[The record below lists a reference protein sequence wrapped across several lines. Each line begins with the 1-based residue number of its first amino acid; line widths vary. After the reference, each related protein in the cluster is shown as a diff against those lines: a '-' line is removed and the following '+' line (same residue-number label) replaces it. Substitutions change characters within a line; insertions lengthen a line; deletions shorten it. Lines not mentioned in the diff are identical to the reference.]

1 VPSSLKTFLRVL
13 YALILREGTTRFGR
27 NRLGYL
33 WAFIEPA
40 GYILIFVFGRAAL
53 QDRVPFGDSLI
64 LFALTGLMTFRIA
77 SSIANRARSAI
88 SSNEALLAYP
98 LVRTL
103 DLMVARILLEA
114 ATMVILFLMFLAGVA
129 LFGGVRIQMNPEK
142 FCAAMGTTLLL
153 GAGLGVFNA
162 VIGRLL
168 PVWERI
174 WGLLSLPMF
183 FTSGIFFLPSALPPD
198 VMRILWW
205 NPFLH
210 CVEWMRDAVYLD
222 YEPVLSQP
230 YVLGFAISTLFMGL
244 FANRYFQQQILD
256 A

>member
-1 VPSSLKTFLRVL
+1 MPAQLKTFLRVL
-13 YALILREGTTRFGR
+13 YALIMREGTTRFGR
-27 NRLGYL
+27 NQLGYL

-40 GYILIFVFGRAAL
+40 GYVLVFLFGRAAL
-53 QDRVPFGDSLI
+53 RDRIPFGDSII

-77 SSIANRARSAI
+77 NSIAARARSAI
-88 SSNEALLAYP
+88 SGNEALLAYP

-103 DLMVARILLEA
+103 DLMVARIVLEA
-114 ATMVILFLMFLAGVA
+114 ATMVTLFLLFLAGIA
-129 LFGGVRIQMNPEK
+129 LFGGVRIQMDIEN
-142 FCAAMGTTLLL
+142 FCQALGATVLL

-174 WGLLSLPMF
+174 WGLLSMPLF
-183 FTSGIFFLPSALPPD
+183 ITSGIFFLPSSLPPD
-198 VMRILWW
+198 AVRFLWW

-222 YEPVLSQP
+222 YEPVLSQT
-230 YVLGFAISTLFMGL
+230 YLLGFSLSTLFIGL
-244 FANRYFQQQILD
+244 FANRYFQQRILD